1 MTYSRPGT
9 SKVSAFFKPSM
20 PNRAS
25 GAPDLRV
32 SLGASGRLYDNRN
45 PEIAGRNAGQGL
57 AEVSSFLDQ
66 FTKTAA
72 PIYNAYADSQAKK
85 QVGELFQTTDGQ
97 ALLRSGDAEMREK
110 LRALSPRAQEMAYQS
125 LAQGAVVSYGQVLA
139 VEVNNNQLLKNPQAS
154 YEDRSKEF
162 ARLRESAA
170 QRSGL
175 TTVPP
180 QYVADFA
187 PQVLQLEA
195 TVKGQSFEALT
206 KNITEEQNARI
217 RIKLGTDLE
226 GLAAVRERLIAES
239 PEGIADFEE
248 RSRKFIQD
256 TYKHYADQGLFTSRE
271 FAPQLAQSIADRVTY
286 YTSREDF
293 DKADAMLRSLASLGE
308 TGIVLG
314 EGTASPIDLFTLPIN
329 NAGKTFGAYIADA
342 QTNLKPLAEEF
353 ERKQSLAQAL
363 PLLTRMAQGDPSARA
378 QLETMLPQLAGS
390 PETLQALVSMGGQMQ
405 SYGERPTQAQL
416 EVQLDLEQG
425 LNDPNR
431 NPDEFAQRISASALT
446 LQQKISL
453 MNRNTQPAD
462 SRMANVANARNES
475 ADLIEDAAQQITR
488 AQLRQPQYQGADAQT
503 LLEENRRK
511 LRIQATKQTEERIN
525 NSEKPVSREDTLGF
539 FRNELEAL
547 RASRMKSAGES
558 TPEGLTFNQRVLG
571 EAAQVRANM
580 QQLGADGYQTIKVF
594 PQSVIDGAKARG
606 VPLDYRNV
614 QKYFLDRLG
623 AVKNDQG
630 QRAFPNPQEEF
641 RRMIKEI
648 PSAGAGD
655 PALRDIHFLRQRSGS
670 LMLGMVQPG
679 NTLGS
684 LTSLLGKVGIDLSR
698 TPTATQQAPKPTA
711 SEGAVRPQERS
722 AQPTRQ
728 QASPQQ
734 ELARQVVGGGLAVLA
749 GVPEA
754 RTASAPPKPDL
765 ADMVINS
772 ENLSAMAALWRNER
786 PMSAQTP
793 ALPQVVATAPA
804 APVQLAISSD
814 RHPIM
819 VAIGI
824 NEGTRTADGG
834 YTKAYF
840 GHRDPGNGKLNI
852 GTVSGQQGGSPQSSD
867 RRWMGILTNTSVKV
881 TPLLQR
887 LGIPQNSVGFNRLLF
902 NALDLAV
909 QAPAALPDFLKRLPR
924 ILQAGVTIE
933 AIAKARAD
941 SFFNP
946 ATGRLEA
953 GGFGNNYGRLL
964 ADQRSR
970 AGTFDY
976 RRRG

>member
-1 MTYSRPGT
+1 
-9 SKVSAFFKPSM
+9 M

-32 SLGASGRLYDNRN
+32 SLGASGRLFDNRN

-125 LAQGAVVSYGQVLA
+125 LAQGAVSSYGQVLN
-139 VEVNNNQLLKNPQAS
+139 VEVSNNQLLKNPQAS

-162 ARLRESAA
+162 AQLRETAA

-271 FAPQLAQSIADRVTY
+271 FAPQLAQSIADRVTF
-286 YTSREDF
+286 YTSRGDF

-329 NAGKTFGAYIADA
+329 NAGKTLGAYIADA

-353 ERKQSLAQAL
+353 EKKQSLAQAL
-363 PLLTRMAQGDPSARA
+363 PLFTRMAQGDPSARA
-378 QLETMLPQLAGS
+378 QLESMLPQLAGS

-571 EAAQVRANM
+571 EAAEVQANM
-580 QQLGADGYQTIKVF
+580 EKLGADGYQTIKVF
-594 PQSVIDGAKARG
+594 PQSVIDGARARG

-641 RRMIKEI
+641 RRMIQEI

-698 TPTATQQAPKPTA
+698 TPTTTQQAPKPTA

-804 APVQLAISSD
+804 APVQLAISTD